1 MPLDKLTSTQIAFLE
16 ALIPRPRGAII
27 RGKEQVRILFT
38 LEHSGLLCDVYQ
50 LSRDDEYTARLSQL
64 GRAFL
69 AERNK

>member
-1 MPLDKLTSTQIAFLE
+1 MPLDMLTSAQIAFLE
-16 ALIPRPRGAII
+16 ALIPHPRGAII

-50 LSRDDEYTARLSQL
+50 LSRDEYTARLSQL